1 MNPRVLKRF
10 TVLMFIA
17 VLFTGGATLFYDSF
31 FDRPAG
37 DYETER
43 GDILLSSGDYENAAE
58 YFDKALE
65 LSPNHRGALMGRAL
79 VFIQTERY
87 AEAESALDYLIDWLN
102 QTLPPNDMTGRGAL
116 AAAYANRA
124 IILDRQGSH
133 SAALDDYVKALQV
146 DEESVAGP
154 GLGYKILYDPSPST
168 VRTRAR
174 YIYEQLQLPEAERL
188 LLYPT
193 IDAESRMHKP

>member
-17 VLFTGGATLFYDSF
+17 LLLTGGLTLLYDSF
-31 FDRPAG
+31 FDRPSG

-43 GDILLSSGDYENAAE
+43 GDILLSGGDYDDAMI
-58 YFDKALE
+58 YFNKALE
-65 LSPNHRGALMGRAL
+65 VSPNHRGALMGRAL
-79 VFIQTERY
+79 VFFQTKQY
-87 AEAESALDYLIDWLN
+87 AEASEELDYLIDWLTK
-102 QTLPPNDMTGRGAL
+102 TLSPDDLTGWGAL

-124 IILDRQGSH
+124 IILDRQGLH

-146 DEESVAGP
+146 DEESVDGP
-154 GLGYKILYDPSPST
+154 GLVYKILYDPRPST

-174 YIYEQLQLPEAERL
+174 YIYEQLQLPEGERL
-188 LLYPT
+188 LLHPV